1 MICIV
6 GAGLAGD
13 SAAAALR
20 AEGYSGRILLIGD
33 EPEAPYD
40 RPPLSKEAL
49 FDDVPEDR
57 LFLRAESWYEE
68 QGIELKLGSAVTAID
83 PAAHLLTLAN
93 GETIT
98 YEKLLLATGTRA
110 RSLPGA
116 ETSSVPTFVVRTLA
130 DARGLRAAMSPGK
143 RIAIIGAGVIGLEVA
158 ASAIKRGCEVDVVEL
173 ADRVLGR
180 VVPTALS
187 DYMADLHRAGGT
199 RLHLS
204 AGRVTLTETGLSTE
218 AHGEIPAD
226 TIVIGIGVVPNDELA
241 REAGLDVR
249 DGIVVDEYAR
259 TSDPD
264 IYAVGD
270 AARNP
275 DPFGDGLVRCENWK
289 HAQNHAVVAAK
300 NMLGQAVRYG
310 DASSMWSDQFDVKL
324 QTVGRLAETGGIL
337 RGEFGSKKF
346 MMLYCDEAG
355 VVVGALGINQAKDM
369 RFAQV
374 LIEKRKA
381 VDPALLADP
390 KADLRKLAA

>member
-20 AEGYSGRILLIGD
+20 AEGYGGRILLIGD
-33 EPEAPYD
+33 EAEPPYD

-68 QGIELKLGSAVTAID
+68 QGIELKLGDAVVAID
-83 PAAHLLTLAN
+83 RDARRLTLAS
-93 GETIT
+93 GETLD

-116 ETSSVPTFVVRTLA
+116 DSSGVPTFVVRTLA
-130 DARGLRAAMSPGK
+130 DARGLRAELAPGK
-143 RIAIIGAGVIGLEVA
+143 RVAVIGAGVIGLEVA
-158 ASAIKRGCEVDVVEL
+158 ASAIKRGCAVDVVEM
-173 ADRVLGR
+173 ADRVLSR
-180 VVPTALS
+180 VVPPALS
-187 DYMADLHRAGGT
+187 DYMADLHRANGT

-204 AGRVTLTETGLSTE
+204 AGSVTLTATGVGTSV
-218 AHGEIPAD
+218 HGDIAAD
-226 TIVIGIGVVPNDELA
+226 AVVIGIGVIPNDDLA
-241 REAGLDVR
+241 RAAGLDC
-249 DGIVVDEYAR
+249 DNGIIVDAHAR

-270 AARNP
+270 AARYP
-275 DPFGDGLVRCENWK
+275 CPYGRGMVRCENWK
-289 HAQNHAVVAAK
+289 HAQNHAVIAAK
-300 NMLGQAVRYG
+300 NMIGQVEAYAA
-310 DASSMWSDQFDVKL
+310 ASSMWSNQFDVKL
-324 QTVGRLAETGGIL
+324 QTVGRIGETGAIL
-337 RGEFGSKKF
+337 RGAFGSKKF
-346 MMLYCDEAG
+346 MQIFCDADG
-355 VVVGALGINQAKDM
+355 VVIGAIGVNQAKDM

-381 VDPALLADP
+381 IDPALLADP